1 MSHPQPGPYGQ
12 QPPPAPYG
20 QPGYGYPQA
29 PSANPYGAGAY
40 GYPHP
45 QAHPYGQP
53 GPYGH
58 PGPYGQQ
65 PGMPMPMPY
74 PPPLPPHN
82 SNKGKAIGIAL
93 GAVILVG
100 AIVVG
105 GFVLMSGGHGGGGTG
120 GGGGAKGGGG
130 PVTEAGPRHK
140 LVTPD
145 TILAGEY
152 RKETGADLPVL
163 GSDEK
168 ADLRHMGVADPE
180 TISGAYETGSPG
192 PTQKKVRF
200 TGAWG
205 RIKTPER
212 VVDGMFASLGAAL
225 KRDDG
230 DGEGRMELEGTAERV
245 TPSGLDD
252 GAVMKCQHTHLV
264 GTTAPGG
271 KPITMQMCVWAD
283 HSTTEAVFSLD
294 TAAVLAGKKVP
305 LAEAAELTSKVR
317 KDTRVE
323 LTK

>member
-12 QPPPAPYG
+12 PPQPTPYGQPGYG
-20 QPGYGYPQA
+20 QPGYGYPQQPAQA
-29 PSANPYGAGAY
+29 PGPYGNPYSA
-40 GYPHP
+40 
-45 QAHPYGQP
+45 PYGQP
-53 GPYGH
+53 GQ
-58 PGPYGQQ
+58 PYGQQ

-74 PPPLPPHN
+74 PPPLPPH
-82 SNKGKAIGIAL
+82 SGNKGKAIGIAL

-105 GFVLMSGGHGGGGTG
+105 GFVLLSGGR
-120 GGGGAKGGGG
+120 KGDGDTKDRT
-130 PVTEAGPRHK
+130 PAANAGPRHK

-145 TILAGEY
+145 TILSGEY

-163 GSDEK
+163 GAGEK

-205 RIKTPER
+205 RIKSPEH
-212 VVDGMFASLGAAL
+212 VVDGMFASLGTAL
-225 KRDDG
+225 RKDDG
-230 DGEGRMELEGTAERV
+230 DGEGRMELEGTAQRV
-245 TPSGLDD
+245 SPSGLDD

-294 TAAVLAGKKVP
+294 TAAVLAGTKVQ
-305 LAEAAELTSKVR
+305 LEDAAELTSKVR
-317 KDTRVE
+317 RDTRAP
-323 LTK
+323 LSQ